1 MVSLSDSYSDGEK
14 HELEW
19 QQQLHISVVPVYH
32 TLCVHR
38 NNLCSISPCHGSRGD
53 QYQNFYPV
61 PIPIL
66 RIVIWAAL
74 LPTFGTR
81 NACPKR
87 IAFTVI
93 GCVLKHRYV

>member
-32 TLCVHR
+32 TLCVQR
-38 NNLCSISPCHGSRGD
+38 NDLCSISPCHGSRGD

-66 RIVIWAAL
+66 LGIFLTIPILAMV
-74 LPTFGTR
+74 P
-81 NACPKR
+81 
-87 IAFTVI
+87 
-93 GCVLKHRYV
+93 

>member
-38 NNLCSISPCHGSRGD
+38 NDMVGATYTTLANVH
-53 QYQNFYPV
+53 N
-61 PIPIL
+61 
-66 RIVIWAAL
+66 
-74 LPTFGTR
+74 
-81 NACPKR
+81 
-87 IAFTVI
+87 
-93 GCVLKHRYV
+93 